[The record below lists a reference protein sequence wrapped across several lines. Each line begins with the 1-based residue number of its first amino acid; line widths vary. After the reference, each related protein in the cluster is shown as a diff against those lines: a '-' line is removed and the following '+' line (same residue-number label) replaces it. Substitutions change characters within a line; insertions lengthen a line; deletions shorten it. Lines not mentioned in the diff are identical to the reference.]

1 LPGAGKSEV
10 AEQTVLFGGRKVLMK
25 TQTNGSKGSPGIA
38 AWQWLAIAAALLAIA
53 GSIIALAAQSI
64 YASLTPVFL
73 PQALA
78 QDIANLALVAPLWLL
93 LAGLALR
100 GSLRAYLLWLGVLT
114 FTVYNYVITMPSSPP
129 SPAGASPW

>member
-1 LPGAGKSEV
+1 
-10 AEQTVLFGGRKVLMK
+10 MK

-93 LAGLALR
+93 LAALALR
-100 GSLRAYLLWLGVLT
+100 GSLRAYLLWLGVLTFVLT